1 MKDQVVVIGAGVM
14 GLTTAYYLSKSG
26 YSVTVLE
33 ASDRVGG
40 MAQTFTLENGS
51 NADKFYHYFCHGDH
65 HLFKLLGELNLKED
79 LLFTKQNTGLIYLR
93 PQFDEICISDF
104 NGVLDLLA
112 LKELT
117 ATDKFR
123 FILHSCIAKYKDITA
138 KDDLDTAIE
147 NIVKIEGSHCYDFL
161 WESLFQKKFYQYK
174 TIISKAWLNARLKRA
189 FTSKGVCSKSKY
201 GIMRNGIDSIF
212 KELRQNITNFGGK
225 VICNSKVTEIKNLN
239 HKVKNINFLYNGFP
253 SNIQA
258 KYVISTI
265 PLPYLPT
272 IIKGLSHEEYNRLS
286 SVKNI
291 GCITVVFNLKEP
303 LSKYFWTNANMP
315 NWPCPGIV
323 EFSHF
328 PYQQG
333 NLVYFPL
340 YVPHD
345 HALWSSSDEKLVS
358 LCLGCMND
366 VNDTEITEYRVFRYE
381 FAQPI
386 FDVGFNKLI
395 STYKT
400 SIPNLFCADTSFSY
414 PNDRCMNESIRIAK
428 ELSDLVISQKNK

>member
-1 MKDQVVVIGAGVM
+1 MKDQVVVIGAGIM
-14 GLTTAYYLSKSG
+14 GLTTAYYLAKAG

-40 MAQTFTLENGS
+40 MAQTFSLANGK
-51 NADKFYHYFCHGDH
+51 NADKFYHYFCHGDY
-65 HLFKLLGELNLKED
+65 HLFSLLDELNLKDD
-79 LLFTKQNTGLIYLR
+79 LIFSKQNTGLIYLR

-123 FILHSCIAKYKDITA
+123 FILHSCIAKYKKITDQ
-138 KDDLDTAIE
+138 DDLDTAIE
-147 NIVKIEGSHCYDFL
+147 NIIKIEGSHCYDFL
-161 WESLFQKKFYQYK
+161 WESLFQKKFYHYK

-189 FTSKGVCSKSKY
+189 FTSKGICSKSKY

-212 KELRQNITNFGGK
+212 DELRQNITNNDGK
-225 VICNSKVTEIKNLN
+225 VICNSKVTEIRQLQNN
-239 HKVKNINFLYNGFP
+239 VKNINFQYNGFP

-258 KYVISTI
+258 NYVISTI
-265 PLPYLPT
+265 PLPYLPNM
-272 IIKGLSHEEYNRLS
+272 IKGLSVTEHNRLS
-286 SVKNI
+286 SIKNI

-303 LSKYFWTNANMP
+303 LSQFFWTNANMP

-328 PYQQG
+328 PCQHSC
-333 NLVYFPL
+333 LVYFPL
-340 YVPHD
+340 YVPHN
-345 HALWSSSDEKLVS
+345 HALWTSTDEKLVN

-366 VNDTEITEYRVFRYE
+366 ICENEIKEYQVFRYE
-381 FAQPI
+381 YAQPI
-386 FDVGFNKLI
+386 FDVGFKKLI

-414 PNDRCMNESIRIAK
+414 PNDRCMDESIRIAK